1 VAKYP
6 SEETAPDPAARR
18 YNRQPDRHA
27 PGDIMSDD
35 ASPDTD
41 LNADVSPGRTPPAT
55 FEFLVH
61 TLFTQALMAFGRI
74 PNPITNKA
82 LKNVATAKHFIDT
95 LAMLE
100 AKTQGNLSTE
110 ERNLLEEM
118 QHQLRMLYLEETKR
132 EGAK

>member
-1 VAKYP
+1 
-6 SEETAPDPAARR
+6 
-18 YNRQPDRHA
+18 
-27 PGDIMSDD
+27 MSDD
-35 ASPDTD
+35 PSTDTEITD
-41 LNADVSPGRTPPAT
+41 EAAAGAGRMPPAT

-100 AKTQGNLSTE
+100 AKTRGNLSAE
-110 ERNLLEEM
+110 EETLLEEM
-118 QHQLRMLYLEETKR
+118 QHQLRMLYLEETK
-132 EGAK
+132 